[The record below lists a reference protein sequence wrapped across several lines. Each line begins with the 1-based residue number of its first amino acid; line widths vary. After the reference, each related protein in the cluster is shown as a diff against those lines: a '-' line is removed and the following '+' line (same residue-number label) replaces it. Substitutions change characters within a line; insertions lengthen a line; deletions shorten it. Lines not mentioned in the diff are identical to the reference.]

1 MIGHLQHRLLV
12 VAALLCLA
20 TSAHAQTQ
28 TRSLT
33 VDDIVST
40 EAFGRAS
47 IAPNDAWAVYEKRG
61 PYDTAP
67 RFDLGPRSQWAITD
81 LWFLDL
87 RRAGATPERLLPGEG
102 PGLLRGPWSPSGN
115 RLLVQHLHGD
125 RLEFGVVDV
134 ADRTVRWTGLA
145 PEMPAAGA
153 QAEWAS
159 DDRLVLMTRPDG
171 SLPWLLDYYGGSQTA
186 TAAAWRRTAEGRQ
199 PARTVAETRAG
210 VAAPET
216 AGAEQA
222 LVLVDLASGVRRTLA
237 RGQIR
242 DFAVSPD
249 GTRVAVLFGAG
260 RTAVRPEVI
269 VQTGVPDRQRLRILD
284 LQGEGATAPSP
295 LLDMAPHL
303 LRWSP
308 DSEALLVW
316 ARRDDQRWE
325 EGDLMR
331 IGRDGA
337 AVEIS
342 RGDLAVRPA
351 GTEIDTLRGVQADWM
366 GKTPVLYARPVGGD
380 RFDWHA
386 LAPGRPVRNLTGD
399 LSGAPSRL
407 AGVNGDTLYYFADS
421 AFWASDATG
430 RRRLTPIG
438 QPVSEITIGDIEK
451 PFRLRVNDAPRR
463 DWAPAL
469 GAEGEILVVNG
480 AGKRRRLGP
489 ARGSPEARVL
499 AASASAAIALDHTEM
514 VETLSVIRPDGARP
528 LDQVNAELADVA
540 LAKTEPLDHDDAFG
554 RPTRSW
560 LFLPRGVSPS
570 AVRGIV
576 VEVYPGSVDTG
587 AWAGPLALTYGLRAS
602 VLAGGGYAVISP
614 SMPTDG
620 DGANSVDFYVRSVDA
635 AVDAA
640 LAAHPGLPRDRI
652 AIVGHSFGG
661 TVALAMAG
669 RTTRYRSYISWAGTS
684 EMFSKWGEFTP
695 VTRILTEGGHMMRNQ
710 QGWVE
715 TGQGGLTGAPWTALS
730 GYADRSPYLAAD
742 RITAPVLLITADKD
756 FVPMS
761 QSELMFSALYRL
773 GGTARLVTYWG
784 EEHSLWSP
792 ANIRDVYAQIFD
804 WLERTLVDPPAVN
817 SPQTAGAPRPG
828 PTPRTPPPP

>member
-1 MIGHLQHRLLV
+1 MIGRLQHHLWV
-12 VAALLCLA
+12 VAALLCL
-20 TSAHAQTQ
+20 TTGAHAQ

-81 LWFLDL
+81 LWLLDL
-87 RRAGATPERLLPGEG
+87 RRAGAAPERLLPGEKS
-102 PGLLRGPWSPSGN
+102 GLLRGPWSPSGD
-115 RLLVQHLHGD
+115 RLLVQRLRGD

-134 ADRTVRWTGLA
+134 ADRTVRWTGLV

-153 QAEWAS
+153 QAEWVS

-171 SLPWLLDYYGGSQTA
+171 SLPWLLAYYGGSQAETG
-186 TAAAWRRTAEGRQ
+186 AAWRRTAEGRH
-199 PARTVAETRAG
+199 PARTVVETRAG

-222 LVLVDLASGVRRTLA
+222 LILIDLAGGVRRTLA

-242 DFAVSPD
+242 DFALSPD
-249 GTRVAVLFGAG
+249 GTRVAVLSGEG
-260 RTAVRPEVI
+260 LTPVRPDVI
-269 VQTGVPDRQRLRILD
+269 VQMAVPDRQRLRILN
-284 LQGEGATAPSP
+284 LQGEGETVPSIE
-295 LLDMAPHL
+295 LDVAPHL

-316 ARRDDQRWE
+316 ARQDGQRWE
-325 EGDLMR
+325 EGGLMR

-342 RGDLAVRPA
+342 GGDLAVRPA

-366 GKTPVLYARPVGGD
+366 GQAPVLYGRPASGE
-380 RFDWHA
+380 RFDWYA
-386 LAPGRPVRNLTGD
+386 LEPGGPARNLTGD

-407 AGVNGDTLYYFADS
+407 AGVSGGALYYFADS

-430 RRRLTPIG
+430 RRRLTPAG

-451 PFRLRVNDAPRR
+451 PFRLRINDAPRR
-463 DWAPAL
+463 DWATAL
-469 GAEGEILVVNG
+469 GADGEILVVNG
-480 AGKRRRLGP
+480 AGEHRQLGP
-489 ARGSPEARVL
+489 GRVSPEARVL

-514 VETLSVIRPDGARP
+514 VETLSVVRPDGARP
-528 LDQVNAELADVA
+528 LDQVNAGLADVA
-540 LAKTEPLDHDDAFG
+540 LAGTEPLDHDDAFG

-587 AWAGPLALTYGLRAS
+587 AWAGPLALTYGLRPS

-614 SMPTDG
+614 SMPNDRDG
-620 DGANSVDFYVRSVDA
+620 SNTVDFYVRSVDA

-640 LAAHPGLPRDRI
+640 LAAHPDLPRDRI
-652 AIVGHSFGG
+652 AIAGHSFGG

-669 RTTRYRSYISWAGTS
+669 RTTRYSSYISWAGTS
-684 EMFSKWGEFTP
+684 EMFSKWGEFAP

-715 TGQGGLTGAPWTALS
+715 AGQGGMTGPPWTALS
-730 GYADRSPYLAAD
+730 GYAARSPYLAAD

-804 WLERTLVDPPAVN
+804 WLERTLADPSPV
-817 SPQTAGAPRPG
+817 SPPQTTVAPRPG
-828 PTPRTPPPP
+828 PTPRTRPQP

>member
-1 MIGHLQHRLLV
+1 MIGRLQHHLWV
-12 VAALLCLA
+12 VGVVLCLTTA
-20 TSAHAQTQ
+20 AHAQT
-28 TRSLT
+28 RALT

-87 RRAGATPERLLPGEG
+87 RRAGAAPERLLPGEE
-102 PGLLRGPWSPSGN
+102 PGLLRGPWSPSGD
-115 RLLVQHLHGD
+115 RLLVQRLRGD

-134 ADRTVRWTGLA
+134 GDRTVRWTGLT
-145 PEMPAAGA
+145 PEMPAIGA

-159 DDRLVLMTRPDG
+159 DDRLVLLTRPDG
-171 SLPWLLDYYGGSQTA
+171 SLPWLLAYYGGSQSETE
-186 TAAAWRRTAEGRQ
+186 AAWRRTAEGRRA
-199 PARTVAETRAG
+199 ARTVVETRDG
-210 VAAPET
+210 VAAPEI
-216 AGAEQA
+216 AAAEQA
-222 LVLVDLASGVRRTLA
+222 LILIDLTTGVRRTLA

-242 DFAVSPD
+242 DFAISPD
-249 GTRVAVLFGAG
+249 GARVAVLSGDG
-260 RTAVRPEVI
+260 LTAVRPEVI
-269 VQTGVPDRQRLRILD
+269 VQMAVPDRLRLRLLD
-284 LQGEGATAPSP
+284 LRGDGETAPSTE
-295 LLDMAPHL
+295 LDVAPHL

-316 ARRDDQRWE
+316 ARQDGQRWE
-325 EGDLMR
+325 EGGLMR

-337 AVEIS
+337 ASEIS

-351 GTEIDTLRGVQADWM
+351 GADIDILRGVQADWM
-366 GKTPVLYARPVGGD
+366 GNAPVIYGRPASGE
-380 RFDWHA
+380 RFDWHL
-386 LAPGRPVRNLTGD
+386 LAPGRPPRNLTGD
-399 LSGAPSRL
+399 LTGAPSRL
-407 AGVNGDTLYYFADS
+407 AGVSADTLYYFADS

-430 RRRLTPIG
+430 RRRLTRVG
-438 QPVSEITIGDIEK
+438 EPVSEITIGDIEQ
-451 PFRLRVNDAPRR
+451 PFRLRINEAPRR
-463 DWAPAL
+463 DWAPAF
-469 GAEGEILVVNG
+469 GSEEEILVVTG

-489 ARGSPEARVL
+489 ASVSSETRML
-499 AASASAAIALDHTEM
+499 AASAGAAIALDHTEM

-528 LDQVNAELADVA
+528 VDQVNARLADVA
-540 LAKTEPLDHDDAFG
+540 LAIAEPLDHDDALG
-554 RPTRSW
+554 RPTRSS
-560 LFLPRGVSPS
+560 LFLPKDVSPS

-587 AWAGPLALTYGLRAS
+587 AWTGPLALTYGLRAS

-620 DGANSVDFYVRSVDA
+620 DGANSADFYVRSVDA

-640 LAAHPGLPRDRI
+640 LAAHPDLPRDRI
-652 AIVGHSFGG
+652 AIAGHSFGG

-695 VTRILTEGGHMMRNQ
+695 VTRILTEGGHMIRNQ

-715 TGQGGLTGAPWTALS
+715 TGQGGLTGPPWTALS

-817 SPQTAGAPRPG
+817 APQTTGAPRPG
-828 PTPRTPPPP
+828 PIPRTPPPP

>member
-1 MIGHLQHRLLV
+1 MIGRFQHRLWA

-20 TSAHAQTQ
+20 TGVHAQ

-47 IAPNDAWAVYEKRG
+47 IAPNDAWAIYEKRG

-87 RRAGATPERLLPGEG
+87 RRAGAVPERLLPGEG
-102 PGLLRGPWSPSGN
+102 PGLIRGPWSPSGD
-115 RLLVQHLHGD
+115 RLLVQRLRGD

-134 ADRTVRWTGLA
+134 TDRSVNWTGLA

-153 QAEWAS
+153 QSEWAS
-159 DDRLVLMTRPDG
+159 NDQLVVLTRPDG

-186 TAAAWRRTAEGRQ
+186 TAAAWRRTAEGRR
-199 PARTVAETRAG
+199 PARTVVETRAG
-210 VAAPET
+210 VAVPST
-216 AGAEQA
+216 AASEQA
-222 LVLVDLASGVRRTLA
+222 LILINLASGIRRTLA

-249 GTRVAVLFGAG
+249 GTRVAVLSGDG
-260 RTAVRPEVI
+260 LTAVRPEVI
-269 VQTGVPDRQRLRILD
+269 VQMDVPDRQRLGILD
-284 LQGEGATAPSP
+284 LQGEGATVPTTA
-295 LLDMAPHL
+295 LDMAPHL

-316 ARRDDQRWE
+316 ARRDGERWE
-325 EGDLMR
+325 EGGLMR
-331 IGRDGA
+331 VGRDGA
-337 AVEIS
+337 AAEVS

-351 GTEIDTLRGVQADWM
+351 GAGIDTLRGVQADWM
-366 GKTPVLYARPVGGD
+366 GATPVLYGRPVGGD
-380 RFDWHA
+380 RFDWYA
-386 LAPGRPVRNLTGD
+386 LAPGEPARNLTGE

-407 AGVNGDTLYYFADS
+407 AGVSEDTLYYFADS

-430 RRRLTPIG
+430 RRRLTPVG

-451 PFRLRVNDAPRR
+451 PFRLRINDAPRR
-463 DWAPAL
+463 DWATAL
-469 GAEGEILVVNG
+469 GADGEILVVNG
-480 AGKRRRLGP
+480 AGARRRPGLV
-489 ARGSPEARVL
+489 RVSSETRVL
-499 AASASAAIALDHTEM
+499 AASASATIALDHTGM
-514 VETLSVIRPDGARP
+514 VETLSVVRPDGTWA
-528 LDQVNAELADVA
+528 LDHVNAGLADVA
-540 LAKTEPLDHDDAFG
+540 LAGTEPLEHHDAFG

-560 LFLPRGVSPS
+560 LFLPNGLSPS
-570 AVRGIV
+570 EVRGIV
-576 VEVYPGSVDTG
+576 VDIYPGSVDTG
-587 AWAGPLALTYGLRAS
+587 AWVGPLALTYGLRAS

-614 SMPTDG
+614 SMPTDREG
-620 DGANSVDFYVRSVDA
+620 SDSVDFYVRSVDA

-640 LAAHPGLPRDRI
+640 LAAHPDLPSDRI
-652 AIVGHSFGG
+652 AIAGHSFGG

-669 RTTRYRSYISWAGTS
+669 RTARYRSYISWAGTS
-684 EMFSKWGEFTP
+684 EMLSKWGEFAP

-715 TGQGGLTGAPWTALS
+715 MGQGGMNAPPWTAP
-730 GYADRSPYLAAD
+730 ADYIAHSPYLAAD

-761 QSELMFSALYRL
+761 QAELMFSALYRL

-804 WLERTLVDPPAVN
+804 WLEQTLAHPSTVN
-817 SPQTAGAPRPG
+817 SPQTAVAPRPG
-828 PTPRTPPPP
+828 PTPRKPPQP